1 MFRSKF
7 LISLFLGKTIMFLNH
22 IEYVNAGWAQ
32 NSKSGWRVS
41 AVKIASK
48 YKLLMKNPQLFL
60 MVDFQGVLKNWPL
73 LY

>member
-1 MFRSKF
+1 MFSGKF
-7 LISLFLGKTIMFLNH
+7 FISPFLGKTIMFLNH

-48 YKLLMKNPQLFL
+48 PKLLQSLLMKNPQLFL
-60 MVDFQGVLKNWPL
+60 MVDFQGF
-73 LY
+73 

>member
-1 MFRSKF
+1 MADAYGLGQGINSSEKPKSFMFKGKF
-7 LISLFLGKTIMFLNH
+7 FISPFLGKTIMFLNH

-48 YKLLMKNPQLFL
+48 PKLLQSC
-60 MVDFQGVLKNWPL
+60 
-73 LY
+73 